1 MSVAVKFPEPAKYVF
16 IGYVI
21 TLLATTNLYTAFCL
35 IPMTLL
41 AGHAIFSKPKALCV
55 VGKDKDISL
64 EVMAYA
70 CKELEIKEVHIFEAK
85 SREEIEEIGAYFSDT
100 DMLYGPE
107 EDDDF

>member
-70 CKELEIKEVHIFEAK
+70 CKELEIKEVHIFEAR
-85 SREEIEEIGAYFSDT
+85 SRAEIEELGVYFSDP
-100 DMLYGPE
+100 DLLYTPE
-107 EDDDF
+107 DED